1 MPTLRHLLPFVF
13 MALACARAGADAQ
26 PRPHLYVVTE
36 LGAPAALLDN
46 GRMVGFAADKV
57 RELLT
62 RAGIDHEL
70 DALPWKRAYLLA
82 QTRSDACIFSVS
94 RIPER
99 DALFK
104 WVGPTHTTDWTLY
117 GRAGREYQLA
127 SIDDARKYRI
137 GAYYGDVRGET
148 LAAQGYLVDTVHER
162 LANPRKLLLDRID
175 LWVSSTQNGGPLIAD
190 NGWSG
195 KIVPLLTFRRTG
207 LYLACN
213 TEVPDALIARMNQ
226 ALSAMNSEGV
236 SSAIERKYN
245 YGARR

>member
-1 MPTLRHLLPFVF
+1 MSMLLAGLPL
-13 MALACARAGADAQ
+13 LAVADAS
-26 PRPHLYVVTE
+26 PRPRLYVVTE
-36 LGAPAALLDN
+36 LGAPAATLDN
-46 GRMVGFAADKV
+46 GRLAGFAVDKV
-57 RELLT
+57 RQILA
-62 RAGIDHEL
+62 RAGVEYEIDV
-70 DALPWKRAYLLA
+70 LPWKRAYLLA

-117 GRAGREYQLA
+117 GRAGRKYQVTVLE
-127 SIDDARKYRI
+127 DARKYRI
-137 GAYYGDVRGET
+137 GAYFGDVRGET
-148 LAAQGYLVDTVHER
+148 LSAQGYLVDTVHER

-195 KIVPLLTFRRTG
+195 KIVPVLTFRQTG

-213 TEVPDALIARMNQ
+213 TDVADTLITRMNM

-236 SSAIERKYN
+236 SNAIERKYN
-245 YGARR
+245 YGPRR